1 MNLQSYF
8 INFFQFIILIPA
20 AILCY
25 LPMKNQLKYSY
36 KRIFFSCLAIF
47 LITVPIGGVL
57 FSFFD
62 TIDGNIIFFPL
73 LFLFFIYYNFT
84 LKADLSRTLAVFLF
98 NCSIFSFAS
107 TLPYALDAL
116 LYPTNSYLDFGW
128 EASILRLSISVL
140 FLILFSYP
148 LQKFASHL
156 IDNLQIPHV
165 WYLTTVVSV
174 LFIVL
179 NITFIP
185 HNYSTMYVGRLFS
198 IYLILE
204 ISLLLLYIFLSVT
217 FYFISIGILT
227 HMKVAERQRFFEMQE
242 SQYILL
248 KKHMNDILKL
258 KHDSRQSIHVV
269 SNLAK
274 RKDFES
280 IEKYLKEYEKSL
292 PSIDYIKYCDNN
304 AVDALLNYYAQKE
317 YEAGIKMNWKIDLPK
332 TSLLSET
339 DFCSLIGNLIE
350 NAIDGSMTMPQTE
363 REHSLTILTKN
374 KNTLYIVSTNSFKE
388 NIKQTNGKYVSTKK
402 DGTGIGISSICMTA
416 EKYGGTA
423 NFHHTDNEFCADII
437 LRI

>member
-25 LPMKNQLKYSY
+25 LPMKNQLKYSF
-36 KRIFFSCLAIF
+36 KRIFLNCLILF
-47 LITVPIGGVL
+47 LITVPISGIIFTL
-57 FSFFD
+57 FNN
-62 TIDGNIIFFPL
+62 TDGNIIYFPFLL
-73 LFLFFIYYNFT
+73 LFFLYYNSS
-84 LKADLSRTLAVFLF
+84 LKTDLSQSIAVFLF
-98 NCSIFSFAS
+98 NCSIFSFAT
-107 TLPYALDAL
+107 TLSYALDAF
-116 LYPTNSYLDFGW
+116 LYPTNTYLEFGW
-128 EASILRLSISVL
+128 EASILRLSISML

-165 WYLTTVVSV
+165 WNLTTIVSV
-174 LFIVL
+174 LFIIM
-179 NITFIP
+179 NIACIP
-185 HNYSTMYVGRLFS
+185 HDYSTMKVGRVFS
-198 IYLILE
+198 MYLVIE
-204 ISLLLLYIFLSVT
+204 ISFLALYLFLSVI
-217 FYFISIGILT
+217 FYFIAMGILT

-242 SQYILL
+242 NQYNLL
-248 KKHMNDILKL
+248 KKHMNDIRKI

-280 IEKYLKEYEKSL
+280 IEKYLEEYEKSL

-317 YEAGIKMNWKIDLPK
+317 YEAGINMNWQIDLPK

-350 NAIDGSMTMPQTE
+350 NAIDGSMTMPQPQ
-363 REHSLTILTKN
+363 RKHSLTILTKN